1 MGLLAVA
8 LGTGWRFPPNWAA
21 LHPHPFSACKA
32 EVVDG
37 LSAFGWIS
45 IRSLGEN
52 SWRIRT

>member
-52 SWRIRT
+52 SWKIRT